1 MLRQFLFAA
10 LGFFVF
16 ISCNDLSSG
25 NNGNAESKYAKI
37 DRQRCSFVLPEKL
50 YLGKIDSS
58 FNEEGYFRIISR
70 ESENRM
76 QLFVYDSQTDMDER
90 VNAQMNALNSPDVFS
105 AKKIERINRFGNYQG
120 KGVIM
125 KGTYTGG
132 VIQGKIKIFC
142 YGTSAKGFLVIQ
154 QTIKVADTANFA
166 MVEKSFLLK

>member
-16 ISCNDLSSG
+16 ISCDDINSK
-25 NNGNAESKYAKI
+25 NNRDPESEYAKI
-37 DRQRCSFVLPEKL
+37 DRQRCSFVLPGKL

-58 FNEEGYFRIISR
+58 FNEEGYFRILSR

-76 QLFVYDSQTDMDER
+76 QMFVYDSQIDIDER

-105 AKKIERINRFGNYQG
+105 AKTIERISRFGNYQG

-132 VIQGKIKIFC
+132 VIQGKIRVFC
-142 YGTSAKGFLVIQ
+142 YSTTGKGFLVIQ
-154 QTIKVADTANFA
+154 QTIKSADTANFA
-166 MVEKSFLLK
+166 LVEKSFLLK